1 MAVLIEELD
10 LSDLSRREPIT
21 FDKIDITVAHN
32 QVGVFVLD
40 MPATERNWELIQ
52 LDGSGNLLPVG
63 IVVTWNDGVYEFS
76 GHAEDWL
83 FKRSLADGRIV
94 ETLTLTGS
102 DWLSLLA
109 NRIAYPTPAAAWS
122 AQTITST
129 TYTSSHAETVIK
141 DIVTANL
148 KTAAD
153 ANRRVPLLTIV
164 ADAGRGGPATYKVV
178 PPNPAATTG
187 TETSTVAQSL
197 MDMVRAVDLQSPI
210 GARVTLGAGEILF
223 DVYVPRDLTEQAVF
237 SATLGNLPEASLT
250 VQDPTANAILIQ
262 SKVTGAN
269 FTQTNGVAATD
280 PWRRVEQYV
289 DQSSTDT
296 AADIT
301 TAANEAVAAG
311 ASKIQLAVTVVDLP
325 RLRFGADAAGVQGY
339 REGDTVT
346 VDIRDGV
353 TFSDVVSKV
362 QLVADA
368 TGDTYSETVTPTIG
382 TDADT
387 GQTMP
392 AKLAKKLRAVEKAL
406 RGSI

>member
-1 MAVLIEELD
+1 MDVSIEELD
-10 LSDLSRREPIT
+10 LTDLSRKRPIV

-32 QVGVFVLD
+32 TVGSFVLEMAASD
-40 MPATERNWELIQ
+40 RAWELIQ

-63 IVVTWNDGVYEFS
+63 IVVNWDGVYEFS
-76 GHAEDWL
+76 GHVEDWS
-83 FKRSLADGRIV
+83 FKRALSDGRIV

-109 NRIAYPTPAAAWS
+109 NRIAYPTPAAAWA

-129 TYTSSHAETVIK
+129 TYTSAHAETVIK

-148 KTAAD
+148 KTAGDTA
-153 ANRRVPLLTIV
+153 RRVPLLTV
-164 ADAGRGGPATYKVV
+164 AADAGRGGPATYKVV

-187 TETSTVAQSL
+187 TETSTVALSL
-197 MDMVRAVDLQSPI
+197 MDMVRAVALQAPI
-210 GARVTLGAGEILF
+210 GVRIVLGAGELIF

-237 SATLGNLPEASLT
+237 SATLGNLPEAGLT
-250 VQDPTANAILIQ
+250 VTDPTANVILLQ
-262 SKVTGAN
+262 SKVTGAT
-269 FTQTNGVAATD
+269 FSQAAGAAATD

-311 ASKIQLAVTVVDLP
+311 AGTVQLAVTVVDLP
-325 RLRFGADAAGVQGY
+325 RLRFGADASGVQGY

-353 TFSDVVSKV
+353 SFSDVVSKV
-362 QLVADA
+362 QLVADS
-368 TGDTYSETVTPTIG
+368 TGTPYTATVTPTIG

-387 GQTMP
+387 SQAMP
-392 AKLAKKLRAVEKAL
+392 AKLAAKLRALERAL